1 MNILQKTIAEKA
13 GVSYATVS
21 RAFTN
26 SAKVK
31 PQTLQKIRNAMQE
44 LGISDYDDVLLGKRF
59 IARAVLLAVSDI
71 SNHFYSKVIKGI
83 CEGLN
88 PLGYSILL

>member
-1 MNILQKTIAEKA
+1 MIDMLIQQKEIAEKA

-31 PQTLQKIRNAMQE
+31 LGTMQRIRNAMME
-44 LGISDYDDVLLGKRF
+44 LGITNIDDIFLGRN
-59 IARAVLLAVSDI
+59 LVSK
-71 SNHFYSKVIKGI
+71 NHSG
-83 CEGLN
+83 CRR
-88 PLGYSILL
+88 GYRK

>member
-31 PQTLQKIRNAMQE
+31 PQTLQKFEMQCKNLEFQTMTMYCWARDLSQE
-44 LGISDYDDVLLGKRF
+44 LYCWQLAIFLTTF
-59 IARAVLLAVSDI
+59 IL
-71 SNHFYSKVIKGI
+71 K
-83 CEGLN
+83 
-88 PLGYSILL
+88 

>member
-44 LGISDYDDVLLGKRF
+44 LGISDYDDVLLGKRLSQELYCWQLAIFLTTF
-59 IARAVLLAVSDI
+59 IL
-71 SNHFYSKVIKGI
+71 K
-83 CEGLN
+83 
-88 PLGYSILL
+88 